1 MIRLWRDKEIE
12 RRMLAVKSLQT
23 NARRLG
29 RSVLDG
35 DHKDVAG
42 NRLDDGCGAHAL
54 RQFAKTKGARRC
66 GTRKSERFSRTIGMV
81 RSQHEEPSYSLPT

>member
-1 MIRLWRDKEIE
+1 MIRLWRDKEME

-42 NRLDDGCGAHAL
+42 NRLDDGGGAQAL
-54 RQFAKTKGARRC
+54 RQFAKKKGAKRC
-66 GTRKSERFSRTIGMV
+66 GDPKVRAVFSNDRDD
-81 RSQHEEPSYSLPT
+81 EAAANK